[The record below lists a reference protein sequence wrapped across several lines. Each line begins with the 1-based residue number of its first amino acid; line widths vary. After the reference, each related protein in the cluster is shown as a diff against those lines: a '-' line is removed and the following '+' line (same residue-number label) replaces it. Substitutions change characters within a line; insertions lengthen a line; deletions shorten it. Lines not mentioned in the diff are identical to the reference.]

1 MKKIDTFTAVVV
13 ILVFSGIIGFV
24 FYFGGVKDGSSIKI
38 ENFPKTI
45 GEWRSADIP
54 LDDRVYRLLGTNN
67 LIMREYKNPQG
78 QSVNLYIVYSLAN
91 LKVVRA
97 PEICLQNEGGTIV
110 DKSSVSVSNSFP
122 AVKLLLEKKF
132 SRELVVY
139 WFRIAGLNTSNL
151 LKQQLKMALNQ
162 IRGKNTSIALIRVIT
177 NIENNNESEALD
189 RIKSFCSLLMPLL
202 PEYVP

>member
-1 MKKIDTFTAVVV
+1 MV
-13 ILVFSGIIGFV
+13 G
-24 FYFGGVKDGSSIKI
+24 
-38 ENFPKTI
+38 
-45 GEWRSADIP
+45 W
-54 LDDRVYRLLGTNN
+54 
-67 LIMREYKNPQG
+67 
-78 QSVNLYIVYSLAN
+78 
-91 LKVVRA
+91 
-97 PEICLQNEGGTIV
+97 
-110 DKSSVSVSNSFP
+110 
-122 AVKLLLEKKF
+122 KKF